1 MTYEKLI
8 KQGRIKA
15 YGTSEKEIQR
25 LLEIA
30 SRDLSTAENTIEI
43 DPD

>member
-8 KQGRIKA
+8 NQRRIKA
-15 YGTSEKEIQR
+15 YEASEKEIQI

-30 SRDLSTAENTIEI
+30 SRDLSTAENTLEI